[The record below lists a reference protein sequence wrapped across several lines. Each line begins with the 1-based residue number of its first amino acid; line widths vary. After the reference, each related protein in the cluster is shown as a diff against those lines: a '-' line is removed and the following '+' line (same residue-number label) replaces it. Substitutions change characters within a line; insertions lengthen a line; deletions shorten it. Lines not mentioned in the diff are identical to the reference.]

1 MNGVIVIDKPK
12 DYTSF
17 DVVAIVR
24 KVSGEK
30 KIGHTGTLDPMATG
44 VLPILLGSA
53 AKAQSVLPNTDKA
66 YKARL
71 KLGLTTDTLDITGKV
86 LTNQN
91 SNIRKEE
98 FENALKRF
106 FGRQNQIPP
115 MFSAIKVDGV
125 RLYDLARK
133 GVEIEREARE
143 IYISKLVL
151 NEFDFEAQTAQIEVV
166 CSKGTYIRSLI
177 DDIGKALDCGAVM
190 TGLRRTCACGYN
202 TDDALEISAL
212 KEMSKTDIEALLKP
226 TESIFY
232 SYPQISVSE
241 AQATRFYNGGAL
253 DIERTALKNTSED
266 KKIYRV
272 KTKDDVFLGLG
283 ITDLSDGI
291 IKVFKHFESDKF

>member
-66 YKARL
+66 YRASL
-71 KLGLTTDTLDITGKV
+71 QLGITTDTLDITGKV
-86 LTNQN
+86 LTNKK
-91 SNIRKEE
+91 SNITKEE
-98 FENALKRF
+98 FSNTLKGF
-106 FGRQNQIPP
+106 LGRQNQIPP
-115 MFSAIKVDGV
+115 MYSAIKVDGV

-133 GVEIEREARE
+133 GVQIEREARE

-151 NEFDFEAQTAQIEVV
+151 NEFDCEAQTAQIEVE

-177 DDIGKALDCGAVM
+177 DDIGKVLGCGAVM
-190 TGLRRTCACGYN
+190 TGLRRTSACGYSIN
-202 TDDALEISAL
+202 EAVKISDI
-212 KEMSKTDIEALLKP
+212 KEMSKTDLEVLLKP

-232 SYPQISVSE
+232 SYPQINVSA

-253 DIERTALKNTSED
+253 DIERTLLKNTSED
-266 KKIYRV
+266 NKIYRV
-272 KTKDDVFLGLG
+272 KTKENVFLGLG
-283 ITDLSDGI
+283 ITDLKDGI
-291 IKVFKHFESDKF
+291 IKVYKHFESDKF